1 MVVGHVAQLWRYPV
15 KSMQGQQCDVLT
27 VGPFGIDG
35 DRRLA
40 FESDDAPIGKPL
52 LRSTDRTAMLR
63 ARAQLNTRNQAT
75 VQIPDGFTMSV
86 TDDALLLGLSLTP
99 SARSLRLL
107 ESDRPFTDVRP
118 IALHSLAT
126 EHAFATALGSFD
138 GRRLRS
144 NIILRLVDERP
155 FAEDNL
161 AGATIQIGDAAQINL
176 LERIPRCRM
185 VSLHP
190 ESAAPDPAI
199 LRWLSKTHDGRAGI
213 YARTH
218 QLGSIFVGDP
228 VRLIQ
233 QTKSC

>member
-1 MVVGHVAQLWRYPV
+1 MVVGHIAQLWRYPV
-15 KSMQGQQCDVLT
+15 KSMQGEQCNVLT
-27 VGPFGIDG
+27 VGPLGIDG

-52 LRSTDRTAMLR
+52 LRSADRSVMLR
-63 ARAQLNTRNQAT
+63 ARARLEANNQAAIQT
-75 VQIPDGFTMSV
+75 ADGSTLAVSDR
-86 TDDALLLGLSLTP
+86 TLLSHLSLAK

-126 EHAFATALGSFD
+126 ERAFAAALGHFD

-144 NIILRLVDERP
+144 NIILDLLDDRP

-161 AGATIQIGDAAQINL
+161 SGLIVQLDGSTQLSL
-176 LERIPRCRM
+176 LEQIPRCRM

-190 ESAAPDPAI
+190 ETASPDPAI
-199 LRWLSKTHDGRAGI
+199 LRWLSKSHNGRAGV

-218 QLGSIFVGDP
+218 HPGSIRVGDP
-228 VRLIQ
+228 VCIIPQ
-233 QTKSC
+233 PASS